1 MNWQALEKQEVLRRL
16 HTDSR
21 QGISEEQARQRLKA
35 NGENRLSDRKKAG
48 LFRRFLRQF
57 QDFMVLILLA
67 AAAVSFFTSFVK
79 GDSEYVDS
87 IIILA
92 IVVVNAITGMIQESR
107 AEKAIEALR
116 KLSTPHARV
125 VRGGKSRVIDSTGLV
140 PGDLVQLEAGDL
152 VPADLRIFRSQG
164 CRAEESALTGES
176 VPVEKSAEIL
186 CGEKTAIGDWKNML
200 FSGTSVVGGRAEGI
214 VTATGMQTQ
223 MGNVAGMISR
233 EEAPETPLQQKLAR
247 TGKGLGLAA
256 LAICALIFVLGL
268 FQHTEPLEMFMIS
281 VSLAV
286 AAIPEGL
293 PAVVTIVLA
302 MGVRRMAARK
312 AIIRRLPAVETLGSA
327 SVICSDK
334 TGTLTCNRMT
344 VTRLGDGTS
353 VFTPESRQGQMLLSM
368 AALCTNCR
376 TEGRKVTGEPTE
388 AALVTACRTSLT
400 ELARQFPRAGE
411 IPFSSERKRMCTI
424 HRLSGGSYR
433 AIVKGAPDLLLE
445 RCRFD
450 RSAAQPLSDRRRQ
463 EIRRMNDRMAGE
475 ALRVLGVAYRDFDRM
490 PTEEEAEK
498 DLVFCGLIGMI
509 DPPRPEA
516 ARAVSLCRSAGIRV
530 VMITGDHAATAAA
543 IARQLG
549 ILEQNGKIF
558 TGRQLDAM
566 DDKTLEREVSGCR
579 VFARVSPEHKV
590 RIVRV
595 LQKQGQV
602 VAMTGDGVNDA
613 PALRAADIGC
623 AMGKGG
629 TEVARAAADMVLTDD
644 NFSTI
649 VSAVEEGRVIY
660 GNIRKTIHFL
670 ISCNIGEIL
679 LVLAAFLL
687 GLPAPLLAIQ
697 LLWVNLVTDSLPAL
711 ALGVEPAE
719 PDSMK
724 RKPVSRNAGVFSGGM
739 GKSVILEGCLIGA
752 LALLAFTIGRL
763 FFDSNPMEPA
773 TGRTMAFA
781 VLSFSQIAHTFNMR
795 SEHSLFTI
803 GVFSNPKLILSAV
816 ICVLL
821 QWMVIAVP
829 AVSAVFRTVSL
840 TGIQWALVV
849 MISFIPIFCVEIE
862 KKLFRT
868 ASKNRIS

>member
-48 LFRRFLRQF
+48 LLRRFLRQF

-176 VPVEKSAEIL
+176 VPVEKSGEIL
-186 CGEKTAIGDWKNML
+186 CGEKAAIGDWKNML

-223 MGNVAGMISR
+223 MGKVAGMISQ

-256 LAICALIFVLGL
+256 MAICALIFVLGL

-376 TEGRKVTGEPTE
+376 TEGKKVSGEPTE
-388 AALVTACRTSLT
+388 AALVTACRTSLA

-424 HRLSGGSYR
+424 HRLSSGSYR

-445 RCRFD
+445 R
-450 RSAAQPLSDRRRQ
+450 
-463 EIRRMNDRMAGE
+463 
-475 ALRVLGVAYRDFDRM
+475 
-490 PTEEEAEK
+490 
-498 DLVFCGLIGMI
+498 
-509 DPPRPEA
+509 
-516 ARAVSLCRSAGIRV
+516 
-530 VMITGDHAATAAA
+530 
-543 IARQLG
+543 
-549 ILEQNGKIF
+549 
-558 TGRQLDAM
+558 
-566 DDKTLEREVSGCR
+566 
-579 VFARVSPEHKV
+579 
-590 RIVRV
+590 
-595 LQKQGQV
+595 
-602 VAMTGDGVNDA
+602 
-613 PALRAADIGC
+613 
-623 AMGKGG
+623 
-629 TEVARAAADMVLTDD
+629 
-644 NFSTI
+644 
-649 VSAVEEGRVIY
+649 
-660 GNIRKTIHFL
+660 
-670 ISCNIGEIL
+670 
-679 LVLAAFLL
+679 
-687 GLPAPLLAIQ
+687 
-697 LLWVNLVTDSLPAL
+697 
-711 ALGVEPAE
+711 
-719 PDSMK
+719 
-724 RKPVSRNAGVFSGGM
+724 
-739 GKSVILEGCLIGA
+739 
-752 LALLAFTIGRL
+752 
-763 FFDSNPMEPA
+763 
-773 TGRTMAFA
+773 
-781 VLSFSQIAHTFNMR
+781 
-795 SEHSLFTI
+795 
-803 GVFSNPKLILSAV
+803 
-816 ICVLL
+816 
-821 QWMVIAVP
+821 
-829 AVSAVFRTVSL
+829 
-840 TGIQWALVV
+840 
-849 MISFIPIFCVEIE
+849 
-862 KKLFRT
+862 
-868 ASKNRIS
+868 